1 MLKVDDIKEGD
12 LLRCVE
18 GRTAAVVDD
27 TGRLSFL
34 PTFLT
39 LGELESSGSTMM
51 HHHGPGH
58 CGFMMYLGKSRD
70 QAGKRW
76 YEMLWNQSVLHV
88 RGIDIRY
95 LEKMLSR

>member
-1 MLKVDDIKEGD
+1 MLKVGEIKEGD

-39 LGELESSGSTMM
+39 LGELKASGSVDESN
-51 HHHGPGH
+51 GPGH
-58 CGFMMYLGKSRD
+58 CGLMMFLGKTRD

-76 YEMLWNQSVLHV
+76 YEMLWNHSVLRV
-88 RGIDIRY
+88 RGIDVRY
-95 LEKMLSR
+95 LEKMRSR